1 MAEKTAAPK
10 RLTAKDTKQEMLAA
24 YQDVLRQL
32 EEKRQAESRPEAKVE
47 QRVTAEAVKV
57 ADELSNEGV
66 VKQIGDLRASI
77 GRLLSQASDRLEEQV
92 GRYAQIARAIAFK
105 EKELSEIYEI
115 QKAALSLG
123 ALIQAQH
130 EKREQFELEI
140 AEEREELTR
149 EIEETRAQWEQERA
163 GHEAAVKERD
173 AAEARRR
180 KREDEEYRY
189 AFAREQQLA
198 RDQFA
203 DEKGKMERELARRK
217 VETEQQLGER
227 ERAVAE
233 REAELARL
241 RQQVEAFPAQLDAA
255 VARAVKDATAR
266 AQSEAAAREELLKR
280 DFAGER
286 NVLTTQIASLQ
297 QSVKEQSAQLA
308 KLSQQSEKAYG
319 QMQDIAVKAIEGSSN
334 FKSWAGMQQTF
345 ADPARKQPA
354 ER

>member
-10 RLTAKDTKQEMLAA
+10 KLTTKDTKQEMLTA

-32 EEKRQAESRPEAKVE
+32 EEKRQVESRPEAKVE
-47 QRVTAEAVKV
+47 QRFTAEAVKV

-66 VKQIGDLRASI
+66 VKQIGELRASI

-92 GRYAQIARAIAFK
+92 GRYAQITKAIAFK

-115 QKAALSLG
+115 QRAALSLG
-123 ALIQAQH
+123 ALLQAQQQ
-130 EKREQFELEI
+130 KREQFENEI
-140 AEEREELTR
+140 AGEREELTR
-149 EIEETRAQWEQERA
+149 EIDETRRLWEQEKA
-163 GHEAAVKERD
+163 AHEAAVKDRD

-198 RDQFA
+198 KDQFA

-217 VETEQQLGER
+217 VEMEQQLAER
-227 ERAVAE
+227 ERVVAE
-233 REAELARL
+233 REAELGRL
-241 RQQVEAFPAQLDAA
+241 RQQVEGFPAQLDAA
-255 VARAVKDATAR
+255 VARAVKEATAR
-266 AQSEAAAREELLKR
+266 VQSESTAREELLKR

-297 QSVKEQSAQLA
+297 QAVKDQAAQLA

-319 QMQDIAVKAIEGSSN
+319 QMQDIAVKAIEGSSQ
-334 FKSWAGMQQTF
+334 FKSWAGMQQMF
-345 ADPARKQPA
+345 ADPARKPA
-354 ER
+354 EK

>member
-10 RLTAKDTKQEMLAA
+10 KLTAKDTKQEMLSA

-47 QRVTAEAVKV
+47 QRITAEAVKV

-66 VKQIGDLRASI
+66 VKQISDLRANI
-77 GRLLSQASDRLEEQV
+77 GKLLSQASDRLEEQV
-92 GRYAQIARAIAFK
+92 GRYAQITRAIAFK

-130 EKREQFELEI
+130 EKREQFEREM
-140 AEEREELTR
+140 AEEKEELAR
-149 EIEETRAQWEQERA
+149 EIDEARRQWEQEKDA
-163 GHEAAVKERD
+163 HDAAIKERD
-173 AAEARRR
+173 AFEARRR

-189 AFAREQQLA
+189 AFAREQQIA

-203 DEKGKMERELARRK
+203 DEKGKLERDLARRK
-217 VETEQQLGER
+217 AEMEQQLGER
-227 ERAVAE
+227 ERVVGE
-233 REAELARL
+233 REAELGRL
-241 RQQVEAFPAQLDAA
+241 RQQVDAFPLQLDAA
-255 VARAVKDATAR
+255 VARAVKETTTR

-280 DFAGER
+280 EFAGER

-297 QSVKEQSAQLA
+297 QAVKDQAAQLA

-334 FKSWAGMQQTF
+334 FKSWAGMQQMF
-345 ADPARKQPA
+345 ADPPRKQPA
-354 ER
+354 EK